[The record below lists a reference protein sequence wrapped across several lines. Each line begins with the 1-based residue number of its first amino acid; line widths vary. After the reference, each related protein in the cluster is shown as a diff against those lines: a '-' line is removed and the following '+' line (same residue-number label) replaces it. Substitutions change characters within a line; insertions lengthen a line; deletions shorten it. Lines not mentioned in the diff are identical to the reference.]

1 MLTRQLGTS
10 GINVSALGLG
20 TRALGGDVAD
30 WGAVDDNESIAA
42 INRALDSGINLVDT
56 APSYGNGHSETI
68 VGRAVRA
75 RRHQVVIATKC
86 GMVAEEGNGTRRRC
100 LTKDSI
106 RAECEASLRR
116 LHTDY
121 IDLYQCHCSDPST
134 PIRETMEAM
143 VSLRQEGRIRAI
155 GLCDFGCEQIAAA
168 LEFGPIHS
176 VQLAFSLLTRRA
188 ATDLV
193 PYCQEHNIAVLAH
206 SPLALGL
213 LAGEFHGGSRI
224 SGLRA
229 KDPEFTGS
237 RFARNLDFVGKLQEI
252 ARASDRTV
260 AQIAL
265 NWAANHP
272 GVTSAVF
279 GATRL
284 SQVDENTGAVG
295 WTLEPRDT
303 QSIQALLGNL

>member
-10 GINVSALGLG
+10 GIDVSVLGLG

-68 VGRAVRA
+68 VGRAVQA
-75 RRHQVVIATKC
+75 RRSQVIVATKC
-86 GMVAEEGNGTRRRC
+86 GMIADEGNGTRRRC
-100 LTKDSI
+100 LGKESI

-121 IDLYQCHCSDPST
+121 VDLYQCHCPDPST

-143 VSLRQEGRIRAI
+143 VGLQREGRIRAI
-155 GLCDFGCEQIAAA
+155 GLCSFGCEQIAAA

-193 PYCQEHNIAVLAH
+193 PYCQEHDIAVLAH

-213 LAGEFHGGSRI
+213 LAGEFQSGSRI

-229 KDPEFTGS
+229 RDPEFTGP
-237 RFARNLDFVGKLQEI
+237 RFARNLDFVGKLREI
-252 ARASDRTV
+252 ARARDRTV

-265 NWAANHP
+265 NWVANHS

-284 SQVDENTGAVG
+284 SQVDEDTGAVG
-295 WTLEPRDT
+295 WALDPRDM
-303 QSIQALLGNL
+303 QSIHALLGDL